1 MALQHRAARCA
12 LTATRATRRGYAT
25 DTPASIFK
33 NSAANKVGLSYALDG
48 AMRNGSHDMRVFGTG
63 TLAALVSRA
72 SLAKF
77 LAAHHHFY
85 AELETRLDDAARGS
99 DPTPSGALWRRF
111 SAELRRAPSLAD
123 DVSVLLDDS
132 VSEHAPTPAV
142 AAYVGGIARAAERES
157 SSPDAPPL
165 LIAHFYVRYFADLFG
180 ASMLGWP
187 TKRALGL
194 PRVPEFYRHD
204 DAIVSDRR
212 ATYVESVYE
221 AINEVGSGLSG
232 RRRTRWRRRR
242 RARDSRSTPRC
253 FGKTAGTR
261 PSPRRL
267 AARGRCGGTPRNVC
281 GGPVNRGISSGG
293 WWRGGIR
300 RRGSSRDGEDLSF
313 ARSSVARLANRIRAR
328 CCRHAGVSFALGF
341 ADRENSSPPV
351 IQSAA
356 LVFGGR

>member
-1 MALQHRAARCA
+1 
-12 LTATRATRRGYAT
+12 
-25 DTPASIFK
+25 
-33 NSAANKVGLSYALDG
+33 
-48 AMRNGSHDMRVFGTG
+48 MRVFGTG

-85 AELETRLDDAARGS
+85 AELETRLDDAAEDRTPPPAARVASFLPPSFEGPPRS
-99 DPTPSGALWRRF
+99 PTASPSSSTIPSRACPHARRRRLRRRHRARRRARIF
-111 SAELRRAPSLAD
+111 LPRRAPTPNRALLRALLRRSL
-123 DVSVLLDDS
+123 
-132 VSEHAPTPAV
+132 
-142 AAYVGGIARAAERES
+142 RR
-157 SSPDAPPL
+157 
-165 LIAHFYVRYFADLFG
+165 

-232 RRRTRWRRRR
+232 GDGRGGGGGD
-242 RARDSRSTPRC
+242 ARISRSTPRC

>member
-180 ASMLGWP
+180 ASISGGPPSALSAYPASPSFTDTTTPSSATGARP
-187 TKRALGL
+187 TSSPCTR
-194 PRVPEFYRHD
+194 PSTRW
-204 DAIVSDRR
+204 
-212 ATYVESVYE
+212 E
-221 AINEVGSGLSG
+221 ADFRG

-242 RARDSRSTPRC
+242 RARRAQRRGVS
-253 FGKTAGTR
+253 GK
-261 PSPRRL
+261 RRGL
-267 AARGRCGGTPRNVC
+267 V
-281 GGPVNRGISSGG
+281 
-293 WWRGGIR
+293 R
-300 RRGSSRDGEDLSF
+300 RRGGWRREG
-313 ARSSVARLANRIRAR
+313 AV
-328 CCRHAGVSFALGF
+328 GVRQGTC
-341 ADRENSSPPV
+341 V
-351 IQSAA
+351 
-356 LVFGGR
+356 GGQ

>member
-1 MALQHRAARCA
+1 
-12 LTATRATRRGYAT
+12 
-25 DTPASIFK
+25 
-33 NSAANKVGLSYALDG
+33 
-48 AMRNGSHDMRVFGTG
+48 MRVFGTG

-194 PRVPEFYRHD
+194 PRVPEFYR
-204 DAIVSDRR
+204 
-212 ATYVESVYE
+212 T
-221 AINEVGSGLSG
+221 
-232 RRRTRWRRRR
+232 RRRHRQRQ
-242 RARDSRSTPRC
+242 ARDLRRVRVRGHQRGGKRTFGGGDGRGGGGGDARIPRSTPRC

-328 CCRHAGVSFALGF
+328 CCRHAGVSFALGSQTVKIVRPQSSSQQRSF
-341 ADRENSSPPV
+341 SVADNP
-351 IQSAA
+351 Q
-356 LVFGGR
+356 

>member
-33 NSAANKVGLSYALDG
+33 NPPRTRLVFRTRSTAPCETG
-48 AMRNGSHDMRVFGTG
+48 AGDMRVFGTG

-180 ASMLGWP
+180 ASMPGWP

-232 RRRTRWRRRR
+232 EATDEVAEEATRASALNAAVFRENGGDSSVAAAAGGA
-242 RARDSRSTPRC
+242 RALWGYAKER
-253 FGKTAGTR
+253 
-261 PSPRRL
+261 
-267 AARGRCGGTPRNVC
+267 VW
-281 GGPVNRGISSGG
+281 GPVNRGISSGG